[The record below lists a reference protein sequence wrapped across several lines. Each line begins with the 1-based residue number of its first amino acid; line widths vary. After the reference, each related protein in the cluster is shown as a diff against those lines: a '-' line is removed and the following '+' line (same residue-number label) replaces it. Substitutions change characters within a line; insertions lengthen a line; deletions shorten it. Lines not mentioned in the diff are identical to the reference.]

1 MFKINGDVLLLTDIH
16 FGRKNYRLNIVDDT
30 IKFYKMVIDKYKVKN
45 IIILGDVWHNRTYID
60 WFIFNKVNEFFR
72 YIKEKDI
79 NVTILIGNHD
89 SYYKSTI
96 SINSL
101 SYLRDMFNFNI
112 IDEDTE
118 FIINGKKGLLV
129 PWIPE
134 IKFKKD
140 PSKYDIIFGHFEI
153 KGAPLTKGIKSEGG
167 NNKNIFKNTKIISGH
182 YHIKSDMYLG
192 TSEQHDFGD
201 FNEKKGVHI
210 LKPNFELEFIENKIA
225 PKYIYL
231 YINSKKELPIRIEGA
246 FTKKQNFKTIEE
258 LYKYYNFKNDIIKI
272 ILKYDDKLILNTV
285 RVFMNI
291 ENIEYI
297 IIDETEELLKNIS
310 LEKSIHDDKVDII
323 SIINNKDLDTN
334 TKEIFNELYKVAL
347 DKME

>member
-72 YIKEKDI
+72 YI
-79 NVTILIGNHD
+79 N
-89 SYYKSTI
+89 
-96 SINSL
+96 INSL

-167 NNKNIFKNTKIISGH
+167 NNKNIPLTKGIKSEGGNNKNIFKNTKIISGH

-192 TSEQHDFGD
+192 TSEQQ
-201 FNEKKGVHI
+201 I
-210 LKPNFELEFIENKIA
+210 LVILMKRKEFI
-225 PKYIYL
+225 Y
-231 YINSKKELPIRIEGA
+231 
-246 FTKKQNFKTIEE
+246 
-258 LYKYYNFKNDIIKI
+258 
-272 ILKYDDKLILNTV
+272 
-285 RVFMNI
+285 
-291 ENIEYI
+291 
-297 IIDETEELLKNIS
+297 
-310 LEKSIHDDKVDII
+310 
-323 SIINNKDLDTN
+323 
-334 TKEIFNELYKVAL
+334 
-347 DKME
+347 